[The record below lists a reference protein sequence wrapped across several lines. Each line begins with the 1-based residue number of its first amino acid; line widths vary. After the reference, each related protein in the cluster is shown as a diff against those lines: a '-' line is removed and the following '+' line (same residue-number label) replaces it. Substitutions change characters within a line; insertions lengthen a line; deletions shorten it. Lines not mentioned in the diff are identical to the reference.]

1 MQHFI
6 EFRFEHSNSLVV
18 VAAAHMDVIMELAG
32 VIKFYGGGGYQQSS
46 LWHSASA
53 SYGGVV
59 RWWLQPCFASTSDTG
74 SGREEEGWRIELDSC
89 TRGETAPKSDRLK
102 VQQVVL
108 RTEEEEEMGWAVEEE
123 EELGARL
130 RVVWSP

>member
-1 MQHFI
+1 MVVLDISRAAYGTQHQRATV
-6 EFRFEHSNSLVV
+6 ELCVVGCSL
-18 VAAAHMDVIMELAG
+18 A
-32 VIKFYGGGGYQQSS
+32 
-46 LWHSASA
+46 
-53 SYGGVV
+53 
-59 RWWLQPCFASTSDTG
+59 FAFSTSDTG
-74 SGREEEGWRIELDSC
+74 SGREEEEGWRIELDSC

-130 RVVWSP
+130 RVVGSPCSLASCPARLRTLTGEARRRVGGETPDEAG